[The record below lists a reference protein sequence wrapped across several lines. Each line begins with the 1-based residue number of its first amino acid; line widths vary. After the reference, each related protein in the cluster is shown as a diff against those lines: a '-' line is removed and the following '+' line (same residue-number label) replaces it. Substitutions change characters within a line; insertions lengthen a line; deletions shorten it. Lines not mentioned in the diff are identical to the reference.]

1 MYRVDVY
8 LRVRRTVMVDGMSM
22 REAARTFG
30 LHRDTVRKMLAYS
43 VPPGYRRQIPP
54 RRPKLD
60 PYTGVIDR
68 VLEDDLRRPRKQRH
82 TAKRIFERLRAC
94 LRSLQY
100 VKLRLLPEGVI
111 MSHSY
116 SSDISREQFA
126 RILPCLESARR
137 RTKPRTVDLY
147 DVFCGVLYLLK
158 SGCQWRMLPTDF
170 PDWRTCYK
178 YFRQWS
184 ERPDPAKYS
193 ILEQILKNIGWRSPA
208 KQWSERTD
216 QLLYLGLPERQEHRQ
231 RREQGL

>member
-1 MYRVDVY
+1 M
-8 LRVRRTVMVDGMSM
+8 
-22 REAARTFG
+22 
-30 LHRDTVRKMLAYS
+30 
-43 VPPGYRRQIPP
+43 
-54 RRPKLD
+54 
-60 PYTGVIDR
+60 
-68 VLEDDLRRPRKQRH
+68 
-82 TAKRIFERLRAC
+82 
-94 LRSLQY
+94 QY

-111 MSHSY
+111 ISHSY

-126 RILPCLESARR
+126 RILPYLESARR

-158 SGCQWRMLPTDF
+158 SGCQWRMLPADF

-193 ILEQILKNIGWRSPA
+193 ILEQVLKKIGWRGPA

-216 QLLYLGLPERQEHRQ
+216 QLLYRGLPERQEHRQ

>member
-1 MYRVDVY
+1 MYKVDVY
-8 LRVRRTVMVDGMSM
+8 LRVRRAVMVDGMSM
-22 REAARTFG
+22 REAARVFG

-43 VPPGYRRQIPP
+43 VPPGYRRQSPP
-54 RRPKLD
+54 RRPKLE

-68 VLEDDLRRPRKQRH
+68 ILEDD
-82 TAKRIFERLRAC
+82 LRAC

-126 RILPCLESARR
+126 WILPYLESARR

-158 SGCQWRMLPTDF
+158 SGCQWRMLPADF

-193 ILEQILKNIGWRSPA
+193 ILEQVLKKIGWHSPA

-216 QLLYLGLPERQEHRQ
+216 QLLYRGLPERQEHRQ